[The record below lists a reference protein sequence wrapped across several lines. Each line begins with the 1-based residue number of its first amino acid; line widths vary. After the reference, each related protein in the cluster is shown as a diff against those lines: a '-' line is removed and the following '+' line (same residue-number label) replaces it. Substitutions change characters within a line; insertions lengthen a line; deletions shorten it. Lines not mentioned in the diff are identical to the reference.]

1 MLPKKM
7 LFIVLLTILAA
18 TIQIPVKPVSSAAVA
33 RLAIEPAIIYRGPG
47 ESFQVNVTITGAKF
61 LYAWQANV
69 SFDPDILEFVNVTEG
84 DFLARQ
90 PEGTFGAQKAK
101 ASSVLFGWSTKG
113 VYVGES
119 GSGILATLE
128 FQVQAE
134 GESVL
139 KFETEPVYIPDKD
152 TYIDPTF
159 LTAQNSPNPPPDFD
173 DLDFTAQNGVLVN
186 TLAPP
191 VADFTYSPTPPEI
204 NQSVTFDA
212 SASYAEAPLEII
224 EYHWDFG
231 DGTNATVDVPTINH
245 TFTTGGAFT
254 VSLTVVDDAIAPPK
268 VQSEFNTTY
277 MPWVW
282 YESLSTQTE
291 PIGIA
296 FAHDIAV
303 TNVALSTTSVT
314 IGGTVSI
321 SVTVV
326 NDGNETEDFDVTV
339 YYGTHGDSTQ
349 QVASLTAGSETT
361 LTFSWDTTGV
371 AEGDYQISARASTV
385 EGEVDT
391 QDNYRIDGTVTVEAT
406 TQEFPTLLVVGGVIG
421 VIIVVAVVY
430 VFMRRRG

>member
-1 MLPKKM
+1 MFQKKM
-7 LFIVLLTILAA
+7 LSIIFLAILAA
-18 TIQIPVKPVSSAAVA
+18 TTQIHVKPVSSAAVA
-33 RLAIEPAIIYRGPG
+33 RLSVEPAIIYREPG
-47 ESFQVNVTITGAKF
+47 ESFKVNVTVAGAKF
-61 LYAWQANV
+61 LYAWQANI

-90 PEGTFGAQKAK
+90 PEGTFGAQKAE

-128 FQVQAE
+128 FEVLAE
-134 GESVL
+134 GESIL
-139 KFETEPVYIPDKD
+139 KFETEPVYIPEKG
-152 TYIDPTF
+152 TYIYPTF

-191 VADFTYSPTPPEI
+191 VADFTYSPKPPEI

-212 SASYAEAPLEII
+212 SASYAEAPLVIT
-224 EYHWDFG
+224 EYHWDFD

-245 TFTTGGAFT
+245 TFTTGGVFT

-303 TNVALSTTSVT
+303 TNVALSATRVT
-314 IGGTVSI
+314 IGGTVSV
-321 SVTVV
+321 SVTIR
-326 NDGNETEDFDVTV
+326 NDGNETENFDVTV
-339 YYGTHGDSTQ
+339 YYGTHGNSTQ

-406 TQEFPTLLVVGGVIG
+406 TQEFPTLLVVGAVIG